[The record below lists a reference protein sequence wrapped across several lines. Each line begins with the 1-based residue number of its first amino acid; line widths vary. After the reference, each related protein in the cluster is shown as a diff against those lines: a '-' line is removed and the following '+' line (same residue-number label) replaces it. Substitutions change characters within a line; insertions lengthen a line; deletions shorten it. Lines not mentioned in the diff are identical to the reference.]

1 MPMNRPMAAVP
12 RTAALGGA
20 SESTAG
26 GTNSDASAA
35 RWRALIA
42 ESPIGIYEQDLDG
55 RCTFVNPA
63 FQRIMGLSVDE
74 ALGFGWCRVVHPED
88 LDTLTA
94 MQSEPPPAEGAI
106 AVELRVIRTDNTRR
120 NVNARTVP
128 LRGDDGVITGYLGT
142 LEDITDRKALETRL
156 EYDATH
162 DRLTG
167 LGSRALLVEELNSAL
182 ARARR
187 NGLAVALLFIDLD
200 GFKRVNDMLG
210 HAAGDELLV
219 QVAQR
224 LRTAV
229 RDGDLC
235 VRLGGDEFVVGCA
248 DMVSIHTSTELGDRL
263 LRAVTEPYDVHG
275 HEVLVG
281 ASIGVAT
288 VQGDDPVSV
297 DQLLSNADLAAY
309 RAKRLGRGRVELF
322 DEDLRRQ
329 LAQGRRIA
337 RSLAQLLDEPRLPI
351 LCRPIANLGNG
362 GIVGFDCVVDW
373 ESAGVHDVD
382 AIGPVVEDSG
392 MSRSLDVA
400 MVRTLLAQLAQWEQQ
415 PPGAIVPGLSMVL
428 TRAGGISPLMPELV
442 RDLLART
449 GVVPSLCWI
458 GVPESAV
465 ARDFD
470 AAAAVVGALDDLGVG
485 VALRDFGSAIS
496 SLDQLRRLP
505 APTMTIAGDLVTALR
520 CSDAPP
526 DHAHVSLFAAI
537 VQYARALGRVVLAND
552 VEDAAHAERLRE
564 IGCDFGS
571 GPAFGPA
578 LRPDEIADFLRCRSL

>member
-1 MPMNRPMAAVP
+1 MPMNRPMAGVP
-12 RTAALGGA
+12 RIAALGGA
-20 SESTAG
+20 SEPLSG
-26 GTNSDASAA
+26 PSPDANGA

-42 ESPIGIYEQDLDG
+42 ESPIGIYEQDLG
-55 RCTFVNPA
+55 GACTFVNPA
-63 FQRIMGLSVDE
+63 FQRIIGLAADE
-74 ALGFGWCRVVHPED
+74 ALGFGWCDVIHPED
-88 LDTLTA
+88 LEMLTS
-94 MQSEPPPAEGAI
+94 MQAEPITADGAR
-106 AVELRVIRTDNTRR
+106 AVELRVVRPDGTRR
-120 NVNARTVP
+120 WVSARTVP
-128 LRGDDGVITGYLGT
+128 LRADDGAVTGFLGT
-142 LEDITDRKALETRL
+142 LEDISDRKSLESRL

-167 LGSRALLVEELNSAL
+167 LGSRALLVEQLNAAL

-219 QVAQR
+219 QVGQR
-224 LRTAV
+224 LRDAV

-235 VRLGGDEFVVGCA
+235 VRLGGDEFVVCCA
-248 DMVSIHTSTELGDRL
+248 DMVSVHTSTELGDRI

-281 ASIGVAT
+281 ASIGVAAA
-288 VQGDDPVSV
+288 QGEDPVSV
-297 DQLLSNADLAAY
+297 DQLLSNADVAAY
-309 RAKRLGRGRVELF
+309 RAKRLGRGRVEMF
-322 DEDLRRQ
+322 DEDLRRR

-337 RSLAQLLDEPRLPI
+337 RSVARLLDEPQLPI
-351 LCRPIANLGNG
+351 LCSPIADLRSGCV
-362 GIVGFDCVVDW
+362 VGFDCVVDW
-373 ESAGVHDVD
+373 ASAGIEDRD
-382 AIGPVVEDSG
+382 AVLPVVEESG

-400 MVRTLLAQLAQWEQQ
+400 MARTLLAQLARWEQQ

-428 TRAGGISPLMPELV
+428 TRPSGASPLMPELL

-449 GVVPSLCWI
+449 HVVPSLCWI

-465 ARDFD
+465 AQDFD
-470 AAAAVVGALDDLGVG
+470 AAASVVAALADLGVG
-485 VALRDFGSAIS
+485 VALRDFGTAIS

-505 APTMTIAGDLVTALR
+505 APTLTIAGELVAGLR
-520 CSDAPP
+520 DA
-526 DHAHVSLFAAI
+526 DGNVDDVHVSLFAAI

-552 VEDAAHAERLRE
+552 VHDRVHAERLRD

-571 GPAFGPA
+571 GAAFGPT
-578 LRPDEIADFLRCRSL
+578 LRPDEIPEFLRARSL

>member
-1 MPMNRPMAAVP
+1 V
-12 RTAALGGA
+12 
-20 SESTAG
+20 
-26 GTNSDASAA
+26 
-35 RWRALIA
+35 
-42 ESPIGIYEQDLDG
+42 
-55 RCTFVNPA
+55 
-63 FQRIMGLSVDE
+63 GLSVDE
-74 ALGFGWCRVVHPED
+74 ALGLGWCRVVHAED
-88 LDTLTA
+88 LETLSA
-94 MQSEPPPAEGAI
+94 MQTEPLPAEGAH
-106 AVELRVIRTDNTRR
+106 AVELRVIRTDGTRR
-120 NVNARTVP
+120 HVSARTVP
-128 LRGDDGVITGYLGT
+128 LRGDDGLITGFLGT
-142 LEDITDRKALETRL
+142 LEDITDRKSLETRL

-219 QVAQR
+219 QVGQR
-224 LRTAV
+224 LRHAV

-235 VRLGGDEFVVGCA
+235 VRLGGDEFVVGCT

-263 LRAVTEPYDVHG
+263 LRAVTEPYHVHG

-337 RSLAQLLDEPRLPI
+337 RAVAQLLDQPRLPI
-351 LCRPIANLGNG
+351 LCRPIANLANG
-362 GIVGFDCVVDW
+362 AIVGFDCAVDW
-373 ESAGVHDVD
+373 ESAGVHEVD
-382 AIGPVVEDSG
+382 AVARVVEDSG

-400 MVRTLLAQLAQWEQQ
+400 MVRTLLAQLEQWEQQ

-428 TRAGGISPLMPELV
+428 TRAGGISPLMAELV

-449 GVVPSLCWI
+449 GVVPARCWI

-465 ARDFD
+465 AQDFD
-470 AAAAVVGALDDLGVG
+470 AAAAVVGALDGLGVG

-505 APTMTIAGDLVTALR
+505 APTMTIAGALVAALR
-520 CSDAPP
+520 CADAAR
-526 DHAHVSLFAAI
+526 DDVHVSLFAAI
-537 VQYARALGRVVLAND
+537 VQYAQALGRVVLAND

-571 GPAFGPA
+571 GPAFGPP
-578 LRPDEIADFLRCRSL
+578 LRPDEISDFLRCRSL